1 MEFILELLFDII
13 VEGNIELGSEKKV
26 PMPLRIIALLVV
38 WIIFFGMG
46 GIFIYES
53 YEAYL
58 TGAMSGAWLALGVG
72 VFLIIGGIFIA
83 FKMFRKKKENKLEK
97 EII

>member
-13 VEGNIELGSEKKV
+13 VEGSIELGSEKKV

-46 GIFIYES
+46 GICIYES
-53 YEAYL
+53 YEEYL
-58 TGAMSGAWLALGVG
+58 AGAMIGAWIALGVG

-83 FKMFRKKKENKLEK
+83 YKMFKKKREHEEELW
-97 EII
+97 

>member
-13 VEGNIELGSEKKV
+13 VEGSIELGSEKKV

-46 GIFIYES
+46 GICIYES
-53 YEAYL
+53 YDAYL
-58 TGAMSGAWLALGVG
+58 AGAMSGAWLAFGFG

-83 FKMFRKKKENKLEK
+83 FKMFRKKKDHKLEK
-97 EII
+97 ENI

>member
-13 VEGNIELGSEKKV
+13 IEGSIELGSEKKV

-46 GIFIYES
+46 GICIYEG
-53 YEAYL
+53 YEAYV
-58 TGAMSGAWLALGVG
+58 TGATPGAWLAFGFGAFMILGG
-72 VFLIIGGIFIA
+72 VFIA
-83 FKMFRKKKENKLEK
+83 YKMFRKKKERE
-97 EII
+97 E